1 MGWHQ
6 HLAGGFGHES
16 QLSELCFLSILS
28 EKCSK
33 RKRQETDHSHF
44 WGDHGEIMLYRT
56 DMWISYMTALL
67 FCPRDCLKWVGQ
79 TQFSLLLWVV
89 QWIVLNSR
97 SLPQSKRMHT
107 GLIGNSWLSVGVCGC
122 LFVSLCGRVQV
133 VTPPS
138 QQGLAYAHRNSDLL
152 WLNIN
157 LGLQCDQFWGSLINI
172 PQRFLP
178 VRQQHVW
185 YNRKE
190 GNTWPVLVLR
200 DSQGDCRGWHYQSS
214 CHNKGLTY
222 WTRHNKM
229 EFHSMR
235 LAQMTA
241 SALKQSGWIEITQST
256 NETLCTSQHNLCF

>member
-1 MGWHQ
+1 MG
-6 HLAGGFGHES
+6 AGGFGHKS

-33 RKRQETDHSHF
+33 RKRQETDYSHF
-44 WGDHGEIMLYRT
+44 WGDHWQTTICFTGLICECHI
-56 DMWISYMTALL
+56 WLL
-67 FCPRDCLKWVGQ
+67 FWFVQRIVWNECAKL
-79 TQFSLLLWVV
+79 SLACFWLV
-89 QWIVLNSR
+89 QRIVLNSR

-107 GLIGNSWLSVGVCGC
+107 GLTGNSWLSVGVCGW
-122 LFVSLCGRVQV
+122 LFVYLCGRVQV

-152 WLNIN
+152 WLNVN

-190 GNTWPVLVLR
+190 GNTWPVLALR

-241 SALKQSGWIEITQST
+241 SALKQSGVNRNNTK
-256 NETLCTSQHNLCF
+256 